1 MMLWGAMLST
11 AIQKDALL
19 IAQNGEVKNAT
30 EMSARISPPV
40 KSSYKNQ
47 RYEWDALISQVHANK
62 SSSNAEV
69 YSYIMAMIE
78 GLPDSGITDSE
89 DAALAGVSVCSAGFF
104 QIAASKSESLV
115 ASIDVNGR
123 GFCNNVE
130 LIYRNDDGIV
140 LQEIDAWEVDNVTEI
155 VHDIDKDSQNFLVV
169 PTAYSGYDGANCIA
183 TWNRIYALQSGTLV
197 DRSRSFE
204 AYYKERLQELLGTDM
219 QRAKAR
225 DKDDGGHSVICIQ
238 MEADKIERFTGMSP
252 SAGEEEATNWMK
264 STDSALRLK
273 GITVLA
279 DIGDKRS
286 VTALQQAS
294 EDSDSLIAG
303 SAKRALAIL
312 MRR

>member
-1 MMLWGAMLST
+1 
-11 AIQKDALL
+11 
-19 IAQNGEVKNAT
+19 
-30 EMSARISPPV
+30 
-40 KSSYKNQ
+40 
-47 RYEWDALISQVHANK
+47 
-62 SSSNAEV
+62 
-69 YSYIMAMIE
+69 MAMIE